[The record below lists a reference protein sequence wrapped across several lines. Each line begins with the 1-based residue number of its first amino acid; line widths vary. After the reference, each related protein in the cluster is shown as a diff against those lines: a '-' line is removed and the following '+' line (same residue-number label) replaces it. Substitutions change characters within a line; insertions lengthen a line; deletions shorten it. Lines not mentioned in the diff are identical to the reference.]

1 MIRPLA
7 TSVRGLCLLA
17 LALASLM
24 GLRSAHAASLE
35 YYLPITPALVAG
47 PTDVTANEPG
57 ELFILS
63 VDLTKF
69 DPSLGT
75 LNSAILKY
83 DVDFLAEATT
93 TMGGGLSGSV
103 GGFFALDGM
112 PFTGGGGGSGGGGG
126 PGAVVTEFS
135 MVNGDPAGTAI
146 PFLAELTGTG
156 TSVLTYNGEADLL
169 LTNVVGATLNATGG
183 GFTVTYNFTP
193 IPEPATAVVLGGGL
207 LAAALFVRRR
217 G

>member
-7 TSVRGLCLLA
+7 VSLPSLCLAA
-17 LALASLM
+17 LAMATLT
-24 GLRSAHAASLE
+24 GLRSAEAASLE

-47 PTDVTANEPG
+47 PTDVTVNEPG
-57 ELFILS
+57 ELFVLS
-63 VDLTKF
+63 VDLPKF

-75 LNSAILKY
+75 LESAILKY
-83 DVDFLAEATT
+83 DVDFIAQATT
-93 TMGGGLSGSV
+93 STGGGLSGSV

-112 PFTGGGGGSGGGGG
+112 PFTGGGGGNGGGGG
-126 PGAVVTEFS
+126 PGAIVTEFS
-135 MVNGDPAGTAI
+135 MVNGDPAGSAI
-146 PFLAELTGTG
+146 PFLTELTGAG
-156 TSVLTYNGEADLL
+156 TSTLTYNGEADLML
-169 LTNVVGATLNATGG
+169 SSVVGATLNATGG